1 MICPVCGDTCWTD
14 VLVCPHGHLH
24 DPSGNRMDAED
35 AVAVFLPPE
44 PLVPLEVVYQ
54 PAALT
59 PAKTIALAAAVA
71 AAFEIVV
78 RMVV

>member
-1 MICPVCGDTCWTD
+1 
-14 VLVCPHGHLH
+14 
-24 DPSGNRMDAED
+24 MDAED